1 MDDKKANKSGQAV
14 AISRRA
20 MGLEAPIVINE
31 LTDRCLYVGLFST
44 LDSARMKKVIDA
56 VIDTADKNDN
66 DIMVVD
72 LSNIEIIDS
81 TIANH
86 LKKLNKLLL
95 FIGMEVIFCGIR
107 PIVAQSM
114 ISAGVDLEN
123 ITIEKNLK
131 RALLLVFKKQGIQLI
146 KTTDQR

>member
-1 MDDKKANKSGQAV
+1 MNDQKNNTDSRV

-20 MGLEAPIVINE
+20 MGIETPIIINE
-31 LTDRCLYVGLFST
+31 LTERCLYVGLFGT

-56 VIDTADKNDN
+56 VLDVANRNDN

-72 LSNIEIIDS
+72 LSNVEIIDS
-81 TIANH
+81 AIANH

-114 ISAGVDLEN
+114 ISAGVDLED

-131 RALLLVFKKQGIQLI
+131 RALKLVFSKQGLELV
-146 KTTDQR
+146 KK